1 MFFAEAQIR
10 VHLYGQPTDMR
21 KSYDGLQ
28 ALARHAMSRDPLD
41 GALYIFVNRRGS
53 QIKCLYFD
61 RSGFCIW
68 GKRLERGRFISDWR
82 SVRTR
87 EMDWTGLKLLLEGL
101 EGKRVRKRF
110 SLPSP
115 GDEKPVN

>member
-28 ALARHAMSRDPLD
+28 ALARHAMGRDPLD
-41 GALYIFVNRRGS
+41 GALYIFVN
-53 QIKCLYFD
+53 
-61 RSGFCIW
+61 
-68 GKRLERGRFISDWR
+68 WR
-82 SVRTR
+82 AVRTR

-101 EGKRVRKRF
+101 EGKRIRKRF
-110 SLPSP
+110 SLPSVVRK
-115 GDEKPVN
+115 DL

>member
-28 ALARHAMSRDPLD
+28 ALARHAMGRDPLD
-41 GALYIFVNRRGS
+41 GALYIFINRRGS

-68 GKRLERGRFISDWR
+68 GKRLESRPVHQRLAH
-82 SVRTR
+82 VRTR

-110 SLPSP
+110 SLPSAVT
-115 GDEKPVN
+115 KAL

>member
-28 ALARHAMSRDPLD
+28 ALTRHAMGLDPLD
-41 GALYIFVNRRGS
+41 GRLYVFINRRAT
-53 QIKCLYFD
+53 QLRVLYFD

-68 GKRLERGRFISDWR
+68 CKRLEAGKFISDWTR
-82 SVRTR
+82 VRTR
-87 EMDWTGLKLLLEGL
+87 EMDWTGLKLLLEGM
-101 EGKRVRKRF
+101 EGKQIRKRYALPGVIK
-110 SLPSP
+110 SL
-115 GDEKPVN
+115 

>member
-10 VHLYGQPTDMR
+10 VHLYGQPCDMR
-21 KSYDGLQ
+21 KSYNGLES
-28 ALARHAMSRDPLD
+28 LARHTMGRNPLD
-41 GALYIFVNRRGS
+41 GALYVFINRRGS

-68 GKRLERGRFISDWR
+68 GKRLETGKFIGDWR
-82 SVRTR
+82 AVHTR

-101 EGKRVRKRF
+101 EGKQIRKRYC
-110 SLPSP
+110 LPST
-115 GDEKPVN
+115 VTNSL

>member
-1 MFFAEAQIR
+1 M
-10 VHLYGQPTDMR
+10 HLYGQPTDMS

-28 ALARHAMSRDPLD
+28 ALTRHAMGHDPLD
-41 GALYIFVNRRGS
+41 GALYIFINRRGS

-68 GKRLERGRFISDWR
+68 GKRLEAGKFIGDWR
-82 SVRTR
+82 AVRTR

-101 EGKRVRKRF
+101 EGKRIRKRF
-110 SLPSP
+110 SLPSAAA
-115 GDEKPVN
+115 KSL